1 MSNEEKIRL
10 LRQRSKDLQARLK
23 ANDDEVMPSVLQFF
37 ASSDD
42 DKVQFIPPRLT
53 GHKYT
58 INESGDQSENP
69 LLFFCHAAYE
79 VLSRDLNRNRDES
92 HVISEMVGLL
102 EIMFYTPGIFE
113 HWSLDSKN
121 NLAEIV
127 MTSNAQVWCVLRRL
141 AKLALVERGWPLA
154 FPHVPFKELS
164 FEGMRTR

>member
-10 LRQRSKDLQARLK
+10 LRQRSKDLQARLT
-23 ANDDEVMPSVLQFF
+23 ANDDEVLPSVLQFF

-53 GHKYT
+53 GHIYT

-69 LLFFCHAAYE
+69 LLFYCHAAYE
-79 VLSRDLNRNRDES
+79 ILSRDLNRNRDES

-102 EIMFYTPGIFE
+102 DIMFHCQASGMFE
-113 HWSLDSKN
+113 CWSLDSKN
-121 NLAEIV
+121 NLGNIGA
-127 MTSNAQVWCVLRRL
+127 TSNAQVWCVLRRL

-154 FPHVPFKELS
+154 FPQVPFIKS
-164 FEGMRTR
+164 